1 MKKKNL
7 LIFLMVL
14 VMGLMMT
21 ACGGGD
27 TADEDTGSSG
37 GSAADYSFDLTD
49 FSFSD
54 DFTTLTFDMVLDN
67 QTGDSVV
74 PSDVVKVRAIQDD
87 TELTIPAEDL
97 DGPALGGTA
106 TKYEITV
113 TLNSDTMVTVE
124 VLSREDGTVI
134 VSKEVP
140 VESD

>member
-21 ACGGGD
+21 ACGGEN

-37 GSAADYSFDLTD
+37 GSAGDYSYDLTD

-54 DFTTLTFDMVLDN
+54 DYSTLTFDLVLDN
-67 QTGDSVV
+67 QTDDSVV
-74 PSDVVKVRAIQDD
+74 PADVVKVRAAQDD
-87 TELTIPAEDL
+87 IELTVPVEDL
-97 DGPALGGTA
+97 EGPALGGTA

-113 TLNSDTMVTVE
+113 TLNSDTLVTVE
-124 VLSREDGTVI
+124 VLSREDDSVL

-140 VESD
+140 VE